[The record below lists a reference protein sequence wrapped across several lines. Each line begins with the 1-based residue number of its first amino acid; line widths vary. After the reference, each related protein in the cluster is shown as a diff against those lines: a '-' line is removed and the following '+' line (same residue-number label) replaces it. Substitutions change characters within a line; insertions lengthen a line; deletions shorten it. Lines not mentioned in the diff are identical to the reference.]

1 MPIGRFKL
9 TNVKFKDLAPIILVM
24 LLLFVSTACANM
36 LIPSYTTIRIEFNIP
51 EALIAIPDAFFVL
64 ISAFFAL
71 LWGYW
76 ADKIDRGKVLMAGAF
91 SWTIGM
97 IITAFSGNY
106 WVLVISRISSGAGLG
121 CVLPVGYSIISDA
134 IPAEERS
141 GWFGT
146 LAILSSISNGAGQ
159 GLSAFL
165 GPIFSWRFP
174 FLLLAIISVVVMVI
188 LYFVKIP
195 QRGAGEDEL
204 LDLIEMDLEYSY
216 RISKE
221 DLGVILRK
229 KTNLYLIIQ
238 GFFSVIPGTVLV
250 YFTTSMLITDFFNNI
265 HPDIRLQTATIFA
278 GMIGIGY
285 ILGNAVFARLG
296 DILFRRNKKN
306 RARLATICLVFSIPF
321 AIILLI
327 SLRPINANLLGINYP
342 LFAEPI
348 PADQMWSYILHT
360 IGAIFITYPSYIIF
374 FIFALMASML
384 GAGPVANKNAVM
396 IDVNMPEHK
405 GSAASFFKLS
415 EQISKGITLLISFTL
430 ISILGSIFNMIFL
443 TIFFWLPAA
452 ILWFLASRNVEND
465 MTRKSRILSE
475 RKQVSLI
482 DHIFELE
489 IQMDR
494 AIQKVQDSKYYI
506 RTNLDKFNKLLEDA
520 LIIFKYC
527 EHEGE
532 SRSITNI
539 EKKAHIMYL
548 RVLLM
553 KHETNIIHKK
563 LEDLN
568 LTSNEIDSLTEELNE
583 NYRTISEWEKST
595 FGEIQTYYEDAN
607 LKIIEARL
615 NRNKHLI
622 NGLRKIS
629 EAIKI
634 YERVKYLLSE
644 RLEIVEEKPELTE
657 DDSII
662 RDKEQDLFNKCTK
675 SLNATLK
682 LKEEIESTFDQLN
695 EKGIEFEDLRKISD
709 LTKEYDIDLYDIIL
723 DTFKQDPLTK
733 YALIETLETID
744 KIFKEYDDWK
754 EVDQKVF

>member
-1 MPIGRFKL
+1 
-9 TNVKFKDLAPIILVM
+9 M

-36 LIPSYTTIRIEFNIP
+36 LIPSYAAIRLEFNIP

-76 ADKIDRGKVLMAGAF
+76 ADKIDRGKVLIIGAF

-97 IITAFSGNY
+97 VITAFSQNY
-106 WVLVISRISSGAGLG
+106 LFLVISRVSSGAGLG

-141 GWFGT
+141 GWFGF

-174 FLLLAIISVVVMVI
+174 FLFLAIISIVI
-188 LYFVKIP
+188 IIILFFVKFP
-195 QRGAGEDEL
+195 QRGAGEEEL
-204 LDLIEMDLEYSY
+204 LDLVELNLEYSY
-216 RISKE
+216 RIAKE
-221 DLGVILRK
+221 DLGVILTK

-238 GFFSVIPGTVLV
+238 GFFSIIPGTVLV

-265 HPDIRLQTATIFA
+265 PIEIQLQTATIFA

-296 DILFRRNKKN
+296 DILFRRNRKN
-306 RARLATICLVFSIPF
+306 RARLATLCLVFSIPF
-321 AIILLI
+321 SIILLI
-327 SLRPINANLLGINYP
+327 SLRPINANTLGINYP
-342 LFAEPI
+342 TPI
-348 PADQMWSYILHT
+348 PPDQILAYILQT
-360 IGAIFITYPSYIIF
+360 IGAIFIAYPSYIIF
-374 FIFALMASML
+374 FIFAIMASML
-384 GAGPVANKNAVM
+384 GAGPVANRNAVM

-430 ISILGSIFNMIFL
+430 ISLLGSVFNMMFL
-443 TIFFWLPAA
+443 TIFFWFPAA
-452 ILWFLASRNVEND
+452 ILWFLASKNVDKD
-465 MTRKSRILSE
+465 MTYKSRILSE

-482 DHIFELE
+482 DYIFELE
-489 IQMDR
+489 IQLDR

-506 RTNLDKFNKLLEDA
+506 RTNQKKYNELLNDA
-520 LIIFKYC
+520 LIIFNFV
-527 EHEGE
+527 EREGE

-548 RVLLM
+548 RVLLI
-553 KHETNIIHKK
+553 KHETNKIYKK
-563 LEDLN
+563 LTN
-568 LTSNEIDSLTEELNE
+568 PKLTATETDSLKQELNQK
-583 NYRTISEWEKST
+583 YTTISEWERST

-615 NRNKHLI
+615 NRKKHLI
-622 NGLRKIS
+622 LGLRKIS
-629 EAIKI
+629 ESINI

-644 RLEIVEEKPELTE
+644 RLEIVEEKPDLSE
-657 DDSII
+657 DDTII
-662 RDKEQDLFNKCTK
+662 RDKEQELFDKCSK

-682 LKEEIESTFDQLN
+682 LKEEIELTFSQLKQ
-695 EKGIEFEDLRKISD
+695 KGIQLEDLRKISE
-709 LTKEYDIDLYDIIL
+709 LTQEYDIDLYDVIL

-744 KIFKEYDDWK
+744 DIFKQYDNWK
-754 EVDQKVF
+754 ELDQKVF

>member
-1 MPIGRFKL
+1 
-9 TNVKFKDLAPIILVM
+9 
-24 LLLFVSTACANM
+24 M
-36 LIPSYTTIRIEFNIP
+36 LIPSYAAIIDEFKIS

-64 ISAFFAL
+64 ISAVFAL

-76 ADKIDRGKVLMAGAF
+76 ADKIDRGKVLIAGAF

-97 IITAFSGNY
+97 IITAFSSNY
-106 WVLVISRISSGAGLG
+106 LFLIISRLASGAGLG

-174 FLLLAIISVVVMVI
+174 FLFLAVISIVVIFI
-188 LYFVKIP
+188 LFIVKIP

-204 LDLIEMDLEYSY
+204 LDLVELNLEYSY

-221 DLGVILRK
+221 DLGVIVRK
-229 KTNLYLIIQ
+229 KTNLYLIVQ
-238 GFFSVIPGTVLV
+238 GFFSIIPGTVLV
-250 YFTTSMLITDFFNNI
+250 YFTTQMLVNDFFSSI
-265 HPDIRLQTATIFA
+265 PSEIQLQTATIFA

-306 RARLATICLVFSIPF
+306 RARLSTFCLVFSIPF

-327 SLRPINANLLGINYP
+327 SLRPIDANILGINYP
-342 LFAEPI
+342 II
-348 PADQMWSYILHT
+348 PDTIPTDQLWSYILRT
-360 IGAIFITYPSYIIF
+360 IGAIFIAYPSYIIF

-384 GAGPVANKNAVM
+384 GAGPVANRNAVM

-430 ISILGSIFNMIFL
+430 ISILGSVFNMLFL
-443 TIFFWLPAA
+443 TIFLWLPAA
-452 ILWFLASRNVEND
+452 ILWFLASRNVEKD
-465 MTRKSRILSE
+465 MTYKSRILSE

-482 DHIFELE
+482 DYIFELE
-489 IQMDR
+489 IQIDR

-506 RTNLDKFNKLLEDA
+506 QTNQGKFNKLLNDA
-520 LIIFKYC
+520 LTIFKFC
-527 EHEGE
+527 EREGI

-548 RVLLM
+548 RVLLI
-553 KHETNIIHKK
+553 KHETNNTYKRLK
-563 LEDLN
+563 EFN
-568 LTSNEIDSLTEELNE
+568 LTAEEIRNLERELDQ
-583 NYRTISEWEKST
+583 NYIKISEWDKST

-615 NRNKHLI
+615 NRKKHLI
-622 NGLRKIS
+622 LGLRKIS

-634 YERVKYLLSE
+634 YERVKYLLNE
-644 RLEIVEEKPELTE
+644 RLEIVEEKPDLSEDEAKIKDTEQEL
-657 DDSII
+657 
-662 RDKEQDLFNKCTK
+662 LNKTTK
-675 SLNATLK
+675 SLNATIK
-682 LKEEIESTFDQLN
+682 LKEEIDFTFKQLKQ
-695 EKGIEFEDLRKISD
+695 KGIEVEDLRKISD
-709 LTKEYDIDLYDIIL
+709 LTQEYNVNLDDIIL

-744 KIFKEYDDWK
+744 DLFKRYDDWK
-754 EVDQKVF
+754 EIDQKVF

>member
-1 MPIGRFKL
+1 
-9 TNVKFKDLAPIILVM
+9 
-24 LLLFVSTACANM
+24 M
-36 LIPSYTTIRIEFNIP
+36 LIPSYAAIRFEFNIP

-76 ADKIDRGKVLMAGAF
+76 ADKIDRGKVLMAGAVL
-91 SWTIGM
+91 WTIGM
-97 IITAFSGNY
+97 VVTAFSSNY
-106 WVLVISRISSGAGLG
+106 YILLISRVSSGAGLG

-174 FLLLAIISVVVMVI
+174 FLFLAVVSIIVMVI

-204 LDLIEMDLEYSY
+204 LDLVELNLEYSY

-221 DLGVILRK
+221 DLGGIIRK

-238 GFFSVIPGTVLV
+238 GFFSIIPGTVLV
-250 YFTTSMLITDFFNNI
+250 YFTTSMLITDFFSSI
-265 HPDIRLQTATIFA
+265 HPDIQLQTATIFA

-306 RARLATICLVFSIPF
+306 RARLATTCLILSIPF
-321 AIILLI
+321 AIILLL
-327 SLRPINANLLGINYP
+327 SLRPIDATSLGINYP
-342 LFAEPI
+342 LFSETI
-348 PADQMWSYILHT
+348 PTDQLWSYIFRT
-360 IGAIFITYPSYIIF
+360 IGAIFIIYPSYIIF
-374 FIFALMASML
+374 FIFAIMASML
-384 GAGPVANKNAVM
+384 GAGPVANRNAVM

-415 EQISKGITLLISFTL
+415 EQISKGVTLLISFTL
-430 ISILGSIFNMIFL
+430 ISLLGSVFNMLFV

-452 ILWFLASRNVEND
+452 ILWYLASKSVDKD
-465 MTRKSRILSE
+465 MTYKSRILSE
-475 RKQVSLI
+475 RKQISLI
-482 DHIFELE
+482 DYIFELE
-489 IQMDR
+489 IQLDR

-506 RTNLDKFNKLLEDA
+506 RTNEDKFNKLLNDA
-520 LIIFKYC
+520 LTIFKFC
-527 EHEGE
+527 EREGV

-548 RVLLM
+548 RVLLI
-553 KHETNIIHKK
+553 KHETNNIHKHLKNPNLTEIEINK
-563 LEDLN
+563 LKQDLN
-568 LTSNEIDSLTEELNE
+568 QK
-583 NYRTISEWEKST
+583 YKKISEWEKST

-615 NRNKHLI
+615 NRKKHLI
-622 NGLRKIS
+622 LGLKKIS
-629 EAIKI
+629 EAVKI

-644 RLEIVEEKPELTE
+644 RLEIVEEKPDLSE

-662 RDKEQDLFNKCTK
+662 RDKEQELFNKCSK

-682 LKEEIESTFDQLN
+682 LKEEIEFTFNHLKQ
-695 EKGIEFEDLRKISD
+695 KGIQIEDLKKISE
-709 LTKEYDIDLYDIIL
+709 LTQEYDINLYDVIL

-733 YALIETLETID
+733 YALIEALETID
-744 KIFKEYDDWK
+744 EIFKQYDNWK